1 MLPANGPEACH
12 LRTIDDTLL
21 IYSENSFRHII
32 LVQHQLN
39 RNKDTIKFSLLTIGV
54 L

>member
-21 IYSENSFRHII
+21 IYSENSFRAYHFGAAS
-32 LVQHQLN
+32 
-39 RNKDTIKFSLLTIGV
+39 TE
-54 L
+54 